1 MKKEFPTTPE
11 EAFESS
17 GNKLFDS
24 EKLGLQI
31 VKAPIKEY
39 NNFRIFD
46 EYKLGHRYAMG
57 CDVAEGI
64 GRDSSTIALWDFTP
78 AKPRIVAEYA
88 NNQVAPDMFAYEIK
102 NLADKYEM
110 PLVAVERNN
119 HGHTTISKLKEIY
132 PERHIWKDEKDNYG
146 WQTNFV
152 SKPRMLYE
160 LNTGVNEE
168 LIELVSARIISEARR
183 YDKEDLRTLK
193 GDEDTKH
200 YDLLIAAT
208 IGFQMKNEKIIRPKL
223 TIPRLPERELPN
235 PAR

>member
-1 MKKEFPTTPE
+1 M
-11 EAFESS
+11 
-17 GNKLFDS
+17 
-24 EKLGLQI
+24 
-31 VKAPIKEY
+31 
-39 NNFRIFD
+39 
-46 EYKLGHRYAMG
+46 
-57 CDVAEGI
+57 
-64 GRDSSTIALWDFTP
+64 
-78 AKPRIVAEYA
+78 
-88 NNQVAPDMFAYEIK
+88 
-102 NLADKYEM
+102 
-110 PLVAVERNN
+110 AVERNN

-132 PERHIWKDEKDNYG
+132 PERHIWKDEKEKFG
-146 WQTNFV
+146 WQTNLV

-160 LNTGVNEE
+160 LNTGINEE
-168 LIELVSARIISEARR
+168 LVELVSARIISEARR